1 MKKVAIYLI
10 FALSIIFALAPIIIY
25 WLNFTNYIDLN
36 QYSLINLSKSNGN
49 WGNFGSFL
57 SGTSGAIFSFF
68 SLVAVLYSLI
78 KTQEMS
84 IMQLKLSRDERLT
97 NEFNLLLDVLVSSIE
112 NKKYPNFNKSPGDFD
127 SFKKCNYALIDIAA
141 QKDTMWTDKFNCI
154 YLLTLARNI
163 QEPNAVTMFKQER
176 DIYSVLL
183 ARISQASDSLAEA
196 FLAILCSKV
205 NEDHLFFLNAQHS
218 EMDVGYQNYRLALSG
233 VPLKIPK
240 DLETLL
246 LKHFKKQ

>member
-1 MKKVAIYLI
+1 MKKNLI
-10 FALSIIFALAPIIIY
+10 ILICVTSVLFASTPIIIY
-25 WLNFTNYIDLN
+25 WLNFTNHIDLS
-36 QYSLINLSKSNGN
+36 QYSFINLSKSNGN

-68 SLVAVLYSLI
+68 SLITVLYSLHE
-78 KTQEMS
+78 TQKMS
-84 IMQLKLSRDERLT
+84 VMQLKLSHDERLT
-97 NEFNLLLDVLVSSIE
+97 NEFNLLLDVLVSSIN
-112 NKKYPNFNKSPGDFD
+112 NKEYPGYHKKPGDFD
-127 SFKKCNYALIDIAA
+127 TFRKKNYADIDIAA
-141 QKDTMWTDKFNCI
+141 QHDELVLNKFDYF
-154 YLLTLARNI
+154 YLMNKAKQI
-163 QEPNAVTMFKQER
+163 SEPNGVTMFKQER

-218 EMDVGYQNYRLALSG
+218 EMDVDYQNYRLALSR